1 MHAFGKAIHAIATPS
16 PFGGSIAAAVA
27 TPDFR
32 SVRGL
37 FSKAGLDPASIFAT
51 NGGPIKVAEL
61 DALLAKEHRGLSTVD
76 RIALK
81 RTLERLGLLV
91 A

>member
-1 MHAFGKAIHAIATPS
+1 MHAIATPS
-16 PFGGSIAAAVA
+16 PFGGSISAAMA

-32 SVRGL
+32 SIRGI

-51 NGGPIKVAEL
+51 NGGPIKIEEL
-61 DALLAKEHRGLSTVD
+61 DALLREEHRGLTTVD

-81 RTLERLGLLV
+81 SALGRLGLLRE
-91 A
+91 